1 MGGEGA
7 PCPSSDA
14 PSPIAGLPDCEIH
27 SQALQNYAPLTSPS
41 VLMSMS
47 SACPL
52 SPALPSHACISILH
66 FSFLFPPFPLS
77 VPAPYPAHVRRPPNL
92 GSPPLAHLLLNRPCD
107 ALIPSLPPD
116 VVRSD
121 APACAFASHAWHN
134 YPPRPLAI
142 RPHIHVKRLPSY
154 LCLAIPRTHIHPS
167 PVLPLPA
174 LCYCTPSRPFPT
186 PPLPQHF
193 DTLRL
198 RTSSLTGLATSVS
211 LPGLPTLSGSILQLV
226 RFIPT
231 PCKTILPAPRLPSSY
246 PSQAPFL

>member
-1 MGGEGA
+1 
-7 PCPSSDA
+7 
-14 PSPIAGLPDCEIH
+14 
-27 SQALQNYAPLTSPS
+27 
-41 VLMSMS
+41 MSMS

-116 VVRSD
+116 VVRSHS
-121 APACAFASHAWHN
+121 PACAFASRAWQNH
-134 YPPRPLAI
+134 PSRPLAI
-142 RPHIHVKRLPSY
+142 RPHIHVKRLPSH

-174 LCYCTPSRPFPT
+174 LCYCTLSRPFPT
-186 PPLPQHF
+186 PPSPNILTPSACAPPPQLA
-193 DTLRL
+193 LR
-198 RTSSLTGLATSVS
+198 RPYPFLATRRCQVPFSNLFVS
-211 LPGLPTLSGSILQLV
+211 
-226 RFIPT
+226 F
-231 PCKTILPAPRLPSSY
+231 PRLAKPSFPPLAFRPHIHLKPRSSD
-246 PSQAPFL
+246 PCLAIHTCMAILHLSCRSPPFGIRGSAHYGAFFLGGESEP